1 MKESHSIF
9 KLDEKQKALMHQMKQ
24 EDQSQKLSSKEHK
37 EKQSSSNNNKEKDKQ
52 TNNKEKD
59 LELLKG
65 KQGRFQANQLKIPA
79 ER

>member
-24 EDQSQKLSSKEHK
+24 EDQSQKSSTKEHK
-37 EKQSSSNNNKEKDKQ
+37 Q
-52 TNNKEKD
+52 TNKEKD

-65 KQGRFQANQLKIPA
+65 KQGRFQAN
-79 ER
+79 